1 MVNNIQKYLALTFNI
16 SIDILKGKKTPRCE
30 QDYKIY
36 NLSILMCWFLHP
48 TQVYGSKSL
57 IARHHRCSKNRV
69 YRLNKYYT
77 QNINFK
83 SFVDKCKEDYKNNIC
98 EKQKN
103 QN

>member
-1 MVNNIQKYLALTFNI
+1 MVNNIQKYLASTFNI
-16 SIDILKGKKTPRCE
+16 SLDILKGKKTARCE

-36 NLSILMCWFLHP
+36 NLSILLCWILHP

-77 QNINFK
+77 HNINFK
-83 SFVDKCKEDYKNNIC
+83 SFVDKYKEDYKNNYASD
-98 EKQKN
+98 
-103 QN
+103 